1 MWANKRNAAMS
12 EVDIRE
18 KYTDEQLLDMGDK
31 SPLFK
36 YTLNLN
42 LARKRGPVDML
53 VKRNA
58 GPEHQKNGMHRLD
71 SA

>member
-1 MWANKRNAAMS
+1 MNFIIYGWNFCSKLS
-12 EVDIRE
+12 H
-18 KYTDEQLLDMGDK
+18 
-31 SPLFK
+31 S
-36 YTLNLN
+36 NLN